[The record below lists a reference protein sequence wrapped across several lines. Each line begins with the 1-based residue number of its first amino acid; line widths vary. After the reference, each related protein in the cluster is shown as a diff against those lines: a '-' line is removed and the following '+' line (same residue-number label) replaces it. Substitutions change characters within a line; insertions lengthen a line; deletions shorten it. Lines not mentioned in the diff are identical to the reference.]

1 MNKDIRMYVIVRDM
15 FSCQRCG
22 KQPSLNGLQIAHR
35 IHNGKESMN
44 GLKARYPEKDRKW
57 IQDNILD
64 HPLNLVT
71 TCSLRCNDS
80 YNIWFND
87 EAVEELLTAIVLSP
101 DILSEI
107 S

>member
-1 MNKDIRMYVIVRDM
+1 MNRETRMKVIIRDM
-15 FSCQRCG
+15 YSCQRCG
-22 KQPSLNGLQIAHR
+22 KQPGLNGLQVAHR
-35 IHNGKESMN
+35 IHDGKETMA
-44 GLKARYPEKDRKW
+44 GLKNRYPDKDKKW

-71 TCSLRCNDS
+71 TCSLKCNSS

-101 DILSEI
+101 NTPS
-107 S
+107 